1 MGNSRTA
8 DKFVVRLPDGVRARV
23 DTAAQLE
30 HNSMNTFFVQAIEEK
45 LERAERQETMLRAL
59 SFYLAYQQWLADGNT
74 PVSFDQ
80 WRAENGG
87 ASA

>member
-23 DTAAQLE
+23 DAAAQID
-30 HNSMNTFFVQAIEEK
+30 HTSMNTFFVQAIEEK
-45 LERAERQETMLRAL
+45 LERAERQETILRAL
-59 SFYLAYQQWLADGNT
+59 SFYLTYQQWLAEGNT

-80 WRAENGG
+80 WHAENGG
-87 ASA
+87 SPA